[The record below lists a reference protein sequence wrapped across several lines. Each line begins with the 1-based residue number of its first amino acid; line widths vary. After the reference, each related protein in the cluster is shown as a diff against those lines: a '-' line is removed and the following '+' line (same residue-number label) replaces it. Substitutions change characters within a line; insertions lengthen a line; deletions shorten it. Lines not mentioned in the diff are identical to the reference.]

1 MARTP
6 VSSTVSMGARD
17 SGLIGCRQRRQLGA
31 GQRAQPVQRTAGAV
45 QHAPE
50 QGIAH
55 GQVAAQLGLGVAVQ
69 LGLAGQRNLALHGRL
84 AGHHA
89 GAGRQAGNIGLRH
102 QVQGVAVEAHDL
114 GVGPV
119 VMPARDLDA
128 GGGAHRQA
136 QAGGVQHQARGAGD
150 AAADHQGSVEAA
162 RIEPISSWVCQRS
175 ITGTAGR
182 ALMASPLSPGPV
194 LPRKCC
200 GPARPPRDASASAA
214 WRRCRH
220 RAFRRG
226 SRARAIRRPARASG
240 LPSVRRPGAG
250 G

>member
-1 MARTP
+1 MQHALAHAGAGEQAHALASADRQQAVDGAHAGVQHRVDGRARQR
-6 VSSTVSMGARD
+6 VDRLG
-17 SGLIGCRQRRQLGA
+17 RQRRQLGA

-150 AAADHQGSVEAA
+150 AAADHPGLGRGGADRADLQLGLPAVDH
-162 RIEPISSWVCQRS
+162 R
-175 ITGTAGR
+175 TAGR

-200 GPARPPRDASASAA
+200 GSEAATRRQRVCSVASMS
-214 WRRCRH
+214 
-220 RAFRRG
+220 
-226 SRARAIRRPARASG
+226 P
-240 LPSVRRPGAG
+240 
-250 G
+250 

>member
-17 SGLIGCRQRRQLGA
+17 SGLIELGRQRRQLGA

-150 AAADHQGSVEAA
+150 AAADHPGLGRGGADRADLQLGLPAVDHRDGGPGAHGVASVSRAGSSQEVLRPSEAA
-162 RIEPISSWVCQRS
+162 TRRQRVCS
-175 ITGTAGR
+175 V
-182 ALMASPLSPGPV
+182 ASMSP
-194 LPRKCC
+194 
-200 GPARPPRDASASAA
+200 
-214 WRRCRH
+214 
-220 RAFRRG
+220 
-226 SRARAIRRPARASG
+226 
-240 LPSVRRPGAG
+240 
-250 G
+250 